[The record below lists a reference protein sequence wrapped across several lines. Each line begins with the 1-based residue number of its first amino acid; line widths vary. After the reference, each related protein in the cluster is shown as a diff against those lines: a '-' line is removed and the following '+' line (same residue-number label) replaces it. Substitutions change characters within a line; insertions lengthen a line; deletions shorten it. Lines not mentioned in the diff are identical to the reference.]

1 MWLVILIFVLY
12 ILAIGSA
19 VFFHQKIKS
28 KHDKL
33 LHEFEWEVD
42 KWLYLYCKSMYESQ
56 KDIHDYENNVDVL
69 FANKH
74 MMMKESGN
82 YVTHYE
88 EIKSDM
94 WYLGQLVS
102 IDIVNKEEFG
112 RVDQSYDE
120 LKSLI
125 QHYKK
130 FGWLIKIFSLWMY
143 HIREPDLLS

>member
-1 MWLVILIFVLY
+1 
-12 ILAIGSA
+12 
-19 VFFHQKIKS
+19 
-28 KHDKL
+28 
-33 LHEFEWEVD
+33 
-42 KWLYLYCKSMYESQ
+42 MYESQ